1 MYVSVIEMNLHL
13 QRRLHEV
20 RIEPRFFAH
29 LTSTWVRYL
38 CRMDAAVEEGRGPL
52 YVAMPNLCPALLK
65 SWWWSCNLKVL
76 APPTVTHITLQSA
89 KRASTKFL
97 RYTLQIAL
105 KYLKSLTWETKQ
117 WDFWGDFCRLWNSR
131 KTVSTSVAKYYR
143 ESNNRT

>member
-29 LTSTWVRYL
+29 ITSTWVRYL

-105 KYLKSLTWETKQ
+105 KYLKSLTWQTNSETFGVTFV
-117 WDFWGDFCRLWNSR
+117 DCEILV